1 MLKKRYQLAVT
12 TAALA
17 LLLAGC
23 SGGGAGSSSE
33 PAAAEG
39 SQGQSSSA
47 PDAASGQ
54 SKADACKIVQDSF
67 AKFGELS
74 GSVDASDPQG
84 AVDTFKQF
92 SSETKDALSSI
103 TNDEVKPAATK
114 AATALEGYVG
124 FLEAVLSDPSKA
136 GDMGAQATALQE
148 GFTEAATVCA
158 G

>member
-17 LLLAGC
+17 LLLTGCAGG
-23 SGGGAGSSSE
+23 SGSTSSE
-33 PAAAEG
+33 PATAETQQ
-39 SQGQSSSA
+39 SQSSA
-47 PDAASGQ
+47 PEAATDQ

-67 AKFGELS
+67 TEFGELS

-84 AVDTFKQF
+84 ALDGFKAL
-92 SSETKDALSSI
+92 SAKAGDALNGI
-103 TNDEVKPAATK
+103 TNSEVKPAATK
-114 AATALEGYVG
+114 AAAALGEYVS
-124 FLEAVLSDPSKA
+124 FLETVISDPSKA
-136 GDMGAQATALQE
+136 SDLSGQVTALQE